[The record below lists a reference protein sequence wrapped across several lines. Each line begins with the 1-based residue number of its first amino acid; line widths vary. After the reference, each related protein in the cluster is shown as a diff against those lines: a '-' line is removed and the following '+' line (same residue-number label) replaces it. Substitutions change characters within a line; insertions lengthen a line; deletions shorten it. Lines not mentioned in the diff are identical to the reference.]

1 MGRLL
6 GPGPWA
12 GPWLNCLVMCVTGA
26 QECDRRVL
34 ERVCNAAYL
43 SRSGTI
49 VMRHTCRVLVIPRSR
64 DVDFASQQNK
74 TKQNAAILRAVGS
87 ITRREVGPHFVLF
100 CFFFSMDFG
109 WFSHGSHR
117 EID

>member
-1 MGRLL
+1 
-6 GPGPWA
+6 
-12 GPWLNCLVMCVTGA
+12 MCVTGA

-49 VMRHTCRVLVIPRSR
+49 VMRHTCRVLVIPRR
-64 DVDFASQQNK
+64 RFRKPTKQNK

-100 CFFFSMDFG
+100 CFVFFSTDFG
-109 WFSHGSHR
+109 GFSHGSHR